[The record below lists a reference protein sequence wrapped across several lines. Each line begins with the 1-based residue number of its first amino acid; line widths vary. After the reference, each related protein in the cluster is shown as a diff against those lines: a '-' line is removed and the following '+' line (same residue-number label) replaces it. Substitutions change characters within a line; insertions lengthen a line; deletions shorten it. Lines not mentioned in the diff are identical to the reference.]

1 MGYDKAVDYIST
13 HPRKEWIGVLQ
24 GLLGI
29 SPEVAS
35 TIPLPSYTK
44 ATLPRTEDLQ
54 PILTWM
60 KGKGLVPT
68 DYNAEGL
75 IRPLIQD
82 N

>member
-1 MGYDKAVDYIST
+1 M
-13 HPRKEWIGVLQ
+13 LQ

-29 SPEVAS
+29 SHEVAS

-44 ATLPRTEDLQ
+44 ATLPHTEDLQ

-68 DYNAEGL
+68 NYSAEGL
-75 IRPLIQD
+75 SRPLIQD